1 ALDLAEEM
9 SFANRPINDHAN
21 AAVARQRK
29 NAIFDLAVEDVVGDL
44 HEIERLRTH
53 DSLDFAVSA
62 PFRGGDSYIADPA
75 GGLHGEQRPQV
86 LLPGEEIVDLQ
97 QIEARYAP
105 ESSGG
110 FDLVRAAGTGG
121 DPDLVGRK
129 QARRPIELGEAI
141 TNHLLGRAIHGRGID
156 QASAGIKEGAH
167 HLRAG
172 VARDRVVADIESDPA
187 AEPDC
192 GQLFAGRGY
201 RLFENASLLGKREL
215 WVEQRGSTGCGQAA
229 EQPAATEWCRLR
241 HRTRSL
247 EIQDQVND
255 PTPHMLLI

>member
-1 ALDLAEEM
+1 MIDAGGCWDGAGHGWMRDDELKDDLGPARATHLCGPAGQRIALDLSEQLA
-9 SFANRPINDHAN
+9 FAKRPINDHAN

-29 NAIFDLAVEDVVGDL
+29 NAIFDLAVEDGVGDL
-44 HEIERLRTH
+44 HEIERLRTD

-129 QARRPIELGEAI
+129 
-141 TNHLLGRAIHGRGID
+141 
-156 QASAGIKEGAH
+156 
-167 HLRAG
+167 
-172 VARDRVVADIESDPA
+172 
-187 AEPDC
+187 
-192 GQLFAGRGY
+192 
-201 RLFENASLLGKREL
+201 
-215 WVEQRGSTGCGQAA
+215 
-229 EQPAATEWCRLR
+229 
-241 HRTRSL
+241 
-247 EIQDQVND
+247 
-255 PTPHMLLI
+255 